1 MDGGSKSFGKDGL
14 PVLVAR
20 LPDHEQL
27 NMRLRRLLIGKSQI
41 EPDQVSNQRH
51 GQTYFDNRWLSRAN
65 LHESDEPDI
74 RSLVKFAELIANQA
88 LRSDLGLAASVASMW
103 CIVGKPGLVGRRHN
117 HGGRVSGSY
126 YVDAGSSGAQHGGLL
141 QFYADRNSAQPSH
154 SIEPESGLLYLF
166 PSRLEHSVSRY
177 DGPDPRVVIGLN
189 MK

>member
-1 MDGGSKSFGKDGL
+1 MDGASKSFGKDGL

-20 LPDHEQL
+20 LPDHEPL
-27 NMRLRRLLIGKSQI
+27 NMRLRRLLIGQSQT
-41 EPDQVSNQRH
+41 EPDQVSNQPH

-65 LHESDEPDI
+65 LHKSDEPDI
-74 RSLVKFAELIANQA
+74 QRLVKFAELIANQA
-88 LRSDLGLAASVASMW
+88 LRSDPGRAVSVVSMW

-126 YVDAGSSGAQHGGLL
+126 YVDAGSSGAQDGGAL
-141 QFYADRNSAQPSH
+141 QFYADRDSARPSH
-154 SIEPESGLLYLF
+154 SIEPESGVLYLF

-177 DGPDPRVVIGLN
+177 DGIDPRVVIGLN